1 MHLSA
6 RLGWIASGVNSRE
19 SLIKR
24 QYTMDKKQQEQ
35 LRKGLVFGG
44 LGLLCALSLWFIFA
58 PSDKDKGAEQEGL
71 NKDIPEATIRQ
82 LTDNKL
88 KSYELS
94 DKSASESETQAEIG
108 RLSDYFV
115 EEPASL
121 DAQGQSSST
130 KIEGSLQRYEE
141 NKRLLS
147 SFYATDPNAEERE
160 ALRAENEDLREAL
173 RKKESEED
181 DEEEKQLRLMERS
194 YQMAS
199 KYLPKGG
206 ELPAKAFLRA
216 EERTIV
222 EPEAESALQE
232 PRMEVLA
239 EPKHMVSSL
248 AQPMADSTFIQE
260 YGSRER
266 HLGFHSALAQPSS
279 IQRNTLPVVVD
290 HTTTLREGNYVA
302 LRLLESAHI
311 GELRIPRQSLLIAQ
325 AKLGGNRL
333 HLLVKSIEIGGRI
346 IPVKLSAYDL
356 DGQEGIYIP
365 GAEQVSA
372 LKEVGANIGGSVGT
386 SFTFASSA
394 KDQIISEAARGV
406 MQGASQ
412 LLQKKLRTL
421 QVTLKGG
428 YRLFLVSSK

>member
-1 MHLSA
+1 
-6 RLGWIASGVNSRE
+6 
-19 SLIKR
+19 
-24 QYTMDKKQQEQ
+24 MDKKQQEQ

-71 NKDIPEATIRQ
+71 NKDIPEATVRQ

-108 RLSDYFV
+108 RLSDYFA

-147 SFYATDPNAEERE
+147 SFYAPDPNAEERD

-173 RKKESEED
+173 RKKESEAD

-232 PRMEVLA
+232 PRMELLA
-239 EPKHMVSSL
+239 EPKYMVSSL

-279 IQRNTLPVVVD
+279 TQRNTLPVVVD
-290 HTTTLREGNYVA
+290 HTTALREGDYVA
-302 LRLLESAHI
+302 LRLLESARI

-333 HLLVKSIEIGGRI
+333 QLLVKSMEIGGRI

-406 MQGASQ
+406 MQGAGQ

-428 YRLFLVSSK
+428 YRLFLVPSK

>member
-1 MHLSA
+1 
-6 RLGWIASGVNSRE
+6 
-19 SLIKR
+19 
-24 QYTMDKKQQEQ
+24 MDKKQQEQ

-44 LGLLCALSLWFIFA
+44 LGLICALSLWFIFA
-58 PSDKDKGAEQEGL
+58 PSDKDKAAEQEGL
-71 NKDIPEATIRQ
+71 NKDIPEATVRQ

-88 KSYELS
+88 KSYELG

-108 RLSDYFV
+108 RLSDYFA
-115 EEPASL
+115 EGPASL
-121 DAQGQSSST
+121 EAQGQSSST

-147 SFYATDPNAEERE
+147 SFYATDPNAEERD

-216 EERTIV
+216 EERPIV
-222 EPEAESALQE
+222 EPDAESALQE

-260 YGSRER
+260 YGSKER
-266 HLGFHSALAQPSS
+266 HIGFHSALAQPSS

-333 HLLVKSIEIGGRI
+333 HLLVKSLEIGGRI

>member
-1 MHLSA
+1 
-6 RLGWIASGVNSRE
+6 
-19 SLIKR
+19 
-24 QYTMDKKQQEQ
+24 MDKKQQEQ

-58 PSDKDKGAEQEGL
+58 PSDKDKAAEQEGL
-71 NKDIPEATIRQ
+71 NKDIPEATVHQ

-88 KSYELS
+88 KSYELG
-94 DKSASESETQAEIG
+94 DKSALESERQAEIG
-108 RLSDYFV
+108 RLSDYFA
-115 EEPASL
+115 EEPTSL
-121 DAQGQSSST
+121 EAQGQPSST

-147 SFYATDPNAEERE
+147 SFYTTDPNAEERD

-216 EERTIV
+216 EERTLV

-239 EPKHMVSSL
+239 EQKHMVSSL
-248 AQPMADSTFIQE
+248 AQPMADSTFMQE

-266 HLGFHSALAQPSS
+266 HIGFHSALAQPSS
-279 IQRNTLPVVVD
+279 VQRNTLPVVVD
-290 HTTTLREGNYVA
+290 HTTTLREGDYVA

-333 HLLVKSIEIGGRI
+333 HLLAKSLEIGGRI
-346 IPVKLSAYDL
+346 IPVKLSAYDR

>member
-1 MHLSA
+1 
-6 RLGWIASGVNSRE
+6 
-19 SLIKR
+19 
-24 QYTMDKKQQEQ
+24 MDKKQQEQ

-58 PSDKDKGAEQEGL
+58 PSDKDKAAEQEGL
-71 NKDIPEATIRQ
+71 NKDIPEATVRQ

-108 RLSDYFV
+108 RLSDYFA
-115 EEPASL
+115 EEPTSL
-121 DAQGQSSST
+121 DAQGQPSST

-147 SFYATDPNAEERE
+147 SFYATDPNGEERD

-173 RKKESEED
+173 RKKESEAD

-216 EERTIV
+216 EERPIV
-222 EPEAESALQE
+222 EPEAESTPQE

-239 EPKHMVSSL
+239 EQKHMVSSL
-248 AQPMADSTFIQE
+248 AQPMADSTFMQE
-260 YGSRER
+260 YGSKER
-266 HLGFHSALAQPSS
+266 HIGFHSALAQPSS

-290 HTTTLREGNYVA
+290 HTTILREGDYVA

-333 HLLVKSIEIGGRI
+333 HLLVKSLEIGGRI

>member
-1 MHLSA
+1 
-6 RLGWIASGVNSRE
+6 
-19 SLIKR
+19 
-24 QYTMDKKQQEQ
+24 MDKKQQEQ

-58 PSDKDKGAEQEGL
+58 PSDKDKDAEQEGL

-108 RLSDYFV
+108 RLSDYFA

-173 RKKESEED
+173 RKKESEAD

-216 EERTIV
+216 EERPIV
-222 EPEAESALQE
+222 EPDAESTPQG

-239 EPKHMVSSL
+239 ETKHLISSL
-248 AQPMADSTFIQE
+248 AQPMADSSFIQE
-260 YGSRER
+260 YGSTER

-279 IQRNTLPVVVD
+279 TQRNTLPVVVD
-290 HTTTLREGNYVA
+290 HTTALREGDYVA
-302 LRLLESAHI
+302 LRLLESARI

-333 HLLVKSIEIGGRI
+333 QLLVKSMEIGGRI

-356 DGQEGIYIP
+356 DGQEGIYIL
-365 GAEQVSA
+365 GAEQISA

>member
-1 MHLSA
+1 
-6 RLGWIASGVNSRE
+6 
-19 SLIKR
+19 
-24 QYTMDKKQQEQ
+24 MDKKQQEQ

-58 PSDKDKGAEQEGL
+58 PSDKDKAAEQEGL
-71 NKDIPEATIRQ
+71 NKDIPEATVRQ

-88 KSYELS
+88 KSYELG

-108 RLSDYFV
+108 RLSDYFA
-115 EEPASL
+115 EEPTSL
-121 DAQGQSSST
+121 DAQGQPSST

-222 EPEAESALQE
+222 DPEAESALQE

-248 AQPMADSTFIQE
+248 AQPMADSTFMQE
-260 YGSRER
+260 YGSKER
-266 HLGFHSALAQPSS
+266 HLGFHAALAQPSS
-279 IQRNTLPVVVD
+279 VQRNTLPVVVD
-290 HTTTLREGNYVA
+290 HTTILREGDYVA
-302 LRLLESAHI
+302 LRLLESVHI

-333 HLLVKSIEIGGRI
+333 HLLVKSLEIGGRI
-346 IPVKLSAYDL
+346 IPVELSSYDL

>member
-1 MHLSA
+1 
-6 RLGWIASGVNSRE
+6 
-19 SLIKR
+19 
-24 QYTMDKKQQEQ
+24 MDKKQQEQ

-58 PSDKDKGAEQEGL
+58 PSDKDKDAEQEGL

-108 RLSDYFV
+108 RLSDYFA

-173 RKKESEED
+173 RKKESEAD

-216 EERTIV
+216 EERPIV
-222 EPEAESALQE
+222 EPDAESTPQG

-239 EPKHMVSSL
+239 ETKHLISSL
-248 AQPMADSTFIQE
+248 AQPMADSSFIQE
-260 YGSRER
+260 YGSTER

-279 IQRNTLPVVVD
+279 TQRNTLPVVVD
-290 HTTTLREGNYVA
+290 HTTALREGDYVA
-302 LRLLESAHI
+302 LRLLEPACI

-333 HLLVKSIEIGGRI
+333 HLLVKSLEIGGRI

-356 DGQEGIYIP
+356 DGQEGIYIL
-365 GAEQVSA
+365 GAEQISA

>member
-1 MHLSA
+1 
-6 RLGWIASGVNSRE
+6 
-19 SLIKR
+19 
-24 QYTMDKKQQEQ
+24 MDKKQQEQ

-58 PSDKDKGAEQEGL
+58 PSDKDKAAEQEGL
-71 NKDIPEATIRQ
+71 NKDIPEATVRQ

-88 KSYELS
+88 KSYELG

-108 RLSDYFV
+108 RLSDYFA

-147 SFYATDPNAEERE
+147 SFYATDPNAEERD

-222 EPEAESALQE
+222 EPDAESALQE

-248 AQPMADSTFIQE
+248 AQPMADSTFMLE
-260 YGSRER
+260 YGSKVR
-266 HLGFHSALAQPSS
+266 HLGFHSALAQTSS

-290 HTTTLREGNYVA
+290 HTTILREGDYVA

-333 HLLVKSIEIGGRI
+333 HLLVKSLEIGGRI

-356 DGQEGIYIP
+356 DGQEGVYIP

-428 YRLFLVSSK
+428 HRLFLVSSK

>member
-1 MHLSA
+1 
-6 RLGWIASGVNSRE
+6 
-19 SLIKR
+19 
-24 QYTMDKKQQEQ
+24 MDKKQQEQ

-71 NKDIPEATIRQ
+71 NKDIPEATVRQ

-108 RLSDYFV
+108 RLSDYFA
-115 EEPASL
+115 EDPTSL
-121 DAQGQSSST
+121 EAQGQGQSSST

-147 SFYATDPNAEERE
+147 SFYAPDPNAEERD

-173 RKKESEED
+173 RRKESEED

-216 EERTIV
+216 EERPIV
-222 EPEAESALQE
+222 EPDAESTPQE

-239 EPKHMVSSL
+239 DPKHLVSSL
-248 AQPMADSTFIQE
+248 AQPMADSTFMQE
-260 YGSRER
+260 YGSKVR
-266 HLGFHSALAQPSS
+266 HLGFHSALAQTSS
-279 IQRNTLPVVVD
+279 IQRNTLPAVVD
-290 HTTTLREGNYVA
+290 HTTALREGDYVA
-302 LRLLESAHI
+302 LRLLESARI

-325 AKLGGNRL
+325 AKLGEIACNSLSRALRSVVGLSPSSSRPMIL
-333 HLLVKSIEIGGRI
+333 MGRRGSISR
-346 IPVKLSAYDL
+346 
-356 DGQEGIYIP
+356 GQSRSLP
-365 GAEQVSA
+365 
-372 LKEVGANIGGSVGT
+372 
-386 SFTFASSA
+386 
-394 KDQIISEAARGV
+394 
-406 MQGASQ
+406 
-412 LLQKKLRTL
+412 
-421 QVTLKGG
+421 
-428 YRLFLVSSK
+428 

>member
-1 MHLSA
+1 
-6 RLGWIASGVNSRE
+6 
-19 SLIKR
+19 
-24 QYTMDKKQQEQ
+24 MDKKQQEQ
-35 LRKGLVFGG
+35 LRKALVFGG
-44 LGLLCALSLWFIFA
+44 LGLICALSLWFIFA
-58 PSDKDKGAEQEGL
+58 PLDKDKAAEQEGL
-71 NKDIPEATIRQ
+71 NKDIPEATVRQ

-88 KSYELS
+88 KSYELG

-108 RLSDYFV
+108 RLSDYFT

-121 DAQGQSSST
+121 EAQGQSSST

-147 SFYATDPNAEERE
+147 SFYATDPNAEERD

-216 EERTIV
+216 EERPIV
-222 EPEAESALQE
+222 EPDAESTPQE

-248 AQPMADSTFIQE
+248 AQPMADSTFMQE
-260 YGSRER
+260 YGSKER
-266 HLGFHSALAQPSS
+266 HLGFHAALAQPSS
-279 IQRNTLPVVVD
+279 VQRNTLPVVVD
-290 HTTTLREGNYVA
+290 HTTILREGDYVA
-302 LRLLESAHI
+302 LRLLESVHI

-333 HLLVKSIEIGGRI
+333 HLLVKSLEIGGRI

-372 LKEVGANIGGSVGT
+372 LKEMGANIGGSVGT

>member
-1 MHLSA
+1 
-6 RLGWIASGVNSRE
+6 
-19 SLIKR
+19 
-24 QYTMDKKQQEQ
+24 MDKKQQEQ
-35 LRKGLVFGG
+35 LRKALVFGG

-58 PSDKDKGAEQEGL
+58 PSDKDKAAEQEGL
-71 NKDIPEATIRQ
+71 NKDIPEATVRQ

-88 KSYELS
+88 KSYELG

-108 RLSDYFV
+108 RLSDYFA
-115 EEPASL
+115 EEPTSL
-121 DAQGQSSST
+121 DAQGQPSST

-147 SFYATDPNAEERE
+147 SFYATDPNAEERD

-173 RKKESEED
+173 RRKESEED

-216 EERTIV
+216 EERPIV
-222 EPEAESALQE
+222 EPDAESALQE

-248 AQPMADSTFIQE
+248 AQPMADSTFMLE
-260 YGSRER
+260 YGSKVR
-266 HLGFHSALAQPSS
+266 HLGFHSALAQTSS

-290 HTTTLREGNYVA
+290 HTTILREGDYVA

-333 HLLVKSIEIGGRI
+333 HLLVKSLEIGGRI

-356 DGQEGIYIP
+356 DGQEGVYIP

-428 YRLFLVSSK
+428 YRLFLVPSK

>member
-1 MHLSA
+1 
-6 RLGWIASGVNSRE
+6 
-19 SLIKR
+19 
-24 QYTMDKKQQEQ
+24 MDKKQQEQ

-58 PSDKDKGAEQEGL
+58 PSDKDKDAEQEGL

-108 RLSDYFV
+108 RLSDYFA

-173 RKKESEED
+173 RKKESEAD

-216 EERTIV
+216 EERPIV
-222 EPEAESALQE
+222 EPDAESTPQG

-239 EPKHMVSSL
+239 ETKHLISSL
-248 AQPMADSTFIQE
+248 AQPMADSSFIQE
-260 YGSRER
+260 YGSTER

-279 IQRNTLPVVVD
+279 TQRNTLPVVVD
-290 HTTTLREGNYVA
+290 HTTALREGDYVA
-302 LRLLESAHI
+302 LRLLEPACI

-333 HLLVKSIEIGGRI
+333 HLLVKSLEIGGRI

-386 SFTFASSA
+386 SFTFANSA

>member
-1 MHLSA
+1 
-6 RLGWIASGVNSRE
+6 
-19 SLIKR
+19 
-24 QYTMDKKQQEQ
+24 MDKKQQEQ

-58 PSDKDKGAEQEGL
+58 PSDKDKAAEQEGL
-71 NKDIPEATIRQ
+71 NKDIPEATVRQ

-88 KSYELS
+88 KSYELG
-94 DKSASESETQAEIG
+94 DKSALESEAQAEIG
-108 RLSDYFV
+108 RLSDYFA

-121 DAQGQSSST
+121 ESQGQPSST

-160 ALRAENEDLREAL
+160 ALRAENEGLREAL
-173 RKKESEED
+173 RKKDSEED

-216 EERTIV
+216 EERPIV
-222 EPEAESALQE
+222 EPEAESTPQE

-248 AQPMADSTFIQE
+248 AQPMADSTFMQE
-260 YGSRER
+260 YGSKER

-279 IQRNTLPVVVD
+279 VQRNTLPVVVD
-290 HTTTLREGNYVA
+290 HTTILREGNYVA

-406 MQGASQ
+406 MKGASQ

>member
-1 MHLSA
+1 
-6 RLGWIASGVNSRE
+6 
-19 SLIKR
+19 
-24 QYTMDKKQQEQ
+24 MDKKQQEQ

-44 LGLLCALSLWFIFA
+44 LGLLWALSLWFIFA
-58 PSDKDKGAEQEGL
+58 PSDKDKAAEQEGL
-71 NKDIPEATIRQ
+71 NKDIPEATVRQ

-108 RLSDYFV
+108 RLSDYFA

-130 KIEGSLQRYEE
+130 KIEGSLQRYEK

-160 ALRAENEDLREAL
+160 ALRAENEDLHEAL
-173 RKKESEED
+173 RKKESEAD

-222 EPEAESALQE
+222 EPEAEGTPQE
-232 PRMEVLA
+232 PRMELLA
-239 EPKHMVSSL
+239 EPKYLVSSL
-248 AQPMADSTFIQE
+248 AQPVADSTFMQE
-260 YGSRER
+260 YGSKER

-279 IQRNTLPVVVD
+279 TQRNTLPVVVD
-290 HTTTLREGNYVA
+290 HTTALREGDYVA
-302 LRLLESAHI
+302 LRLLESALI
-311 GELRIPRQSLLIAQ
+311 GDLRIPRQSLLIAQ

-333 HLLVKSIEIGGRI
+333 QLLVKSMEIGGRI

-421 QVTLKGG
+421 QVILKGG
-428 YRLFLVSSK
+428 YRLFLVPSK

>member
-1 MHLSA
+1 
-6 RLGWIASGVNSRE
+6 
-19 SLIKR
+19 
-24 QYTMDKKQQEQ
+24 MDKKQQEQ

-58 PSDKDKGAEQEGL
+58 PSDKDKDAEQEGL

-108 RLSDYFV
+108 RLSDYFA
-115 EEPASL
+115 EEPTSI
-121 DAQGQSSST
+121 DAQGQPSST

-147 SFYATDPNAEERE
+147 SFYATDPNAEERD
-160 ALRAENEDLREAL
+160 ALRAENEGLREAL
-173 RKKESEED
+173 RKKESEAD

-216 EERTIV
+216 EERTLV
-222 EPEAESALQE
+222 EPEAGSALQE

-248 AQPMADSTFIQE
+248 AQPMADSTFMQE
-260 YGSRER
+260 YGSKER

-279 IQRNTLPVVVD
+279 FQRNTLPVVVD

-311 GELRIPRQSLLIAQ
+311 GELRIPQQSLLIAQ

-333 HLLVKSIEIGGRI
+333 HLLVKSLEIGGRI

-394 KDQIISEAARGV
+394 KDHIISEAARGV

>member
-1 MHLSA
+1 
-6 RLGWIASGVNSRE
+6 
-19 SLIKR
+19 
-24 QYTMDKKQQEQ
+24 MDKKQQEQ

-44 LGLLCALSLWFIFA
+44 LGLICALSLWFIFA
-58 PSDKDKGAEQEGL
+58 PSDKDKAAEQEGL
-71 NKDIPEATIRQ
+71 NKDIPEATVRQ

-88 KSYELS
+88 KSYELG

-108 RLSDYFV
+108 RLSDYFA
-115 EEPASL
+115 EEPTSL
-121 DAQGQSSST
+121 DAQGQPSST

-147 SFYATDPNAEERE
+147 SFYATDPNAEERD

-173 RKKESEED
+173 RKKEGEAD

-216 EERTIV
+216 EERTLV
-222 EPEAESALQE
+222 EPEAGSALQE

-248 AQPMADSTFIQE
+248 AQPMDDSTFIQE
-260 YGSRER
+260 YRSKER

-279 IQRNTLPVVVD
+279 VQRNTLPVAVD
-290 HTTTLREGNYVA
+290 HTTTLREGDYVA
-302 LRLLESAHI
+302 LHLLESAHI

-333 HLLVKSIEIGGRI
+333 QLLVKSIEIGGRI

-365 GAEQVSA
+365 GVEQVSA

>member
-1 MHLSA
+1 
-6 RLGWIASGVNSRE
+6 
-19 SLIKR
+19 
-24 QYTMDKKQQEQ
+24 MDKKQQEQ
-35 LRKGLVFGG
+35 LRKALVFSG

-58 PSDKDKGAEQEGL
+58 PSDKDKAEEQEGL
-71 NKDIPEATIRQ
+71 NKDIPEATVRQ

-88 KSYELS
+88 KSYELG

-108 RLSDYFV
+108 RLSDYFA
-115 EEPASL
+115 EEPTSL
-121 DAQGQSSST
+121 DAQGQPSST

-147 SFYATDPNAEERE
+147 SFYATDPNAEERD

-248 AQPMADSTFIQE
+248 AQPMADSTFMQE
-260 YGSRER
+260 YGSKER

-279 IQRNTLPVVVD
+279 VQRNTLPVVVD

-333 HLLVKSIEIGGRI
+333 HLLVKSLEIGGRI

>member
-1 MHLSA
+1 
-6 RLGWIASGVNSRE
+6 
-19 SLIKR
+19 
-24 QYTMDKKQQEQ
+24 MDKKQQEQ

-58 PSDKDKGAEQEGL
+58 PSDKDKAAEQEGL
-71 NKDIPEATIRQ
+71 NKDIPEATVRQ

-108 RLSDYFV
+108 RLSDYFA

-121 DAQGQSSST
+121 EAQGQGQASST

-147 SFYATDPNAEERE
+147 SFYAPDPNAEERD
-160 ALRAENEDLREAL
+160 ALRAENEGLREAL

-181 DEEEKQLRLMERS
+181 DEEKQLRLMERS

-216 EERTIV
+216 EERPIV
-222 EPEAESALQE
+222 EPDAESTPQE
-232 PRMEVLA
+232 PRLEVLA
-239 EPKHMVSSL
+239 DPKHLVSSL
-248 AQPMADSTFIQE
+248 AQPMADSTFMQE
-260 YGSRER
+260 YGSKVR
-266 HLGFHSALAQPSS
+266 HLGFHSALAQASS

-290 HTTTLREGNYVA
+290 HTTILREGDYVA
-302 LRLLESAHI
+302 LRLLESARI

-333 HLLVKSIEIGGRI
+333 QLLVKSMEIGGRI

>member
-1 MHLSA
+1 
-6 RLGWIASGVNSRE
+6 
-19 SLIKR
+19 
-24 QYTMDKKQQEQ
+24 MDKKQQEQ

-44 LGLLCALSLWFIFA
+44 LGLICALSLWFIFA
-58 PSDKDKGAEQEGL
+58 PSDKDKAAEQEGL
-71 NKDIPEATIRQ
+71 NKDIPEATVRQ

-88 KSYELS
+88 KSYELG

-108 RLSDYFV
+108 RLSDYFA

-121 DAQGQSSST
+121 EAQGQSSST

-147 SFYATDPNAEERE
+147 SFYATDPNAEERD

-222 EPEAESALQE
+222 DPEAESALQE

-248 AQPMADSTFIQE
+248 AQPMTDSTFMQE
-260 YGSRER
+260 YGSKER
-266 HLGFHSALAQPSS
+266 HLGFHAALAQHSS
-279 IQRNTLPVVVD
+279 VQRNTLPVVVD
-290 HTTTLREGNYVA
+290 HTTILREGDYVA
-302 LRLLESAHI
+302 LRLLESVHI

-333 HLLVKSIEIGGRI
+333 HLLVKSLEIGGRI

-372 LKEVGANIGGSVGT
+372 LKEMGANIGGSVGT

>member
-1 MHLSA
+1 
-6 RLGWIASGVNSRE
+6 
-19 SLIKR
+19 
-24 QYTMDKKQQEQ
+24 MDKKQQEQ

-44 LGLLCALSLWFIFA
+44 LGLICALSLWFIFA
-58 PSDKDKGAEQEGL
+58 PSDKDKAAEQEGL
-71 NKDIPEATIRQ
+71 NKDIPEATVRQ

-88 KSYELS
+88 KSYELG

-108 RLSDYFV
+108 RLSDYFA
-115 EEPASL
+115 EEPTSL
-121 DAQGQSSST
+121 DAQGQPSST

-147 SFYATDPNAEERE
+147 SFYATDPNAEERD

-216 EERTIV
+216 EERPIV
-222 EPEAESALQE
+222 EPDAESALQE

-260 YGSRER
+260 YGSKER
-266 HLGFHSALAQPSS
+266 HIGFHSALAQPSS

-333 HLLVKSIEIGGRI
+333 HLLVKSLEIGGRI

-386 SFTFASSA
+386 SFTFANSA

>member
-1 MHLSA
+1 
-6 RLGWIASGVNSRE
+6 
-19 SLIKR
+19 
-24 QYTMDKKQQEQ
+24 MDKKQQEQ
-35 LRKGLVFGG
+35 LRKALVFGG

-58 PSDKDKGAEQEGL
+58 PSDKDKAAEQEGL
-71 NKDIPEATIRQ
+71 NKDIPEATVRQ

-88 KSYELS
+88 KSYELG

-108 RLSDYFV
+108 RLSDYFT

-121 DAQGQSSST
+121 EAQGQSSST

-147 SFYATDPNAEERE
+147 SFYATDPNAEERD
-160 ALRAENEDLREAL
+160 ALRAENEGLREAL

-248 AQPMADSTFIQE
+248 AQPMADSTFMQE
-260 YGSRER
+260 YGSKER

-279 IQRNTLPVVVD
+279 VQRNTLLVVVD

-333 HLLVKSIEIGGRI
+333 HLLVKSLEIGGRI

-365 GAEQVSA
+365 GVEQVSA

>member
-1 MHLSA
+1 
-6 RLGWIASGVNSRE
+6 
-19 SLIKR
+19 
-24 QYTMDKKQQEQ
+24 MDNKQQKQ
-35 LRKGLVFGG
+35 LRKALVFGG

-58 PSDKDKGAEQEGL
+58 PSDKDKAREQEGL
-71 NKDIPEATIRQ
+71 NKDIPEATVRQ

-94 DKSASESETQAEIG
+94 DKSALENETQAEVG
-108 RLSDYFV
+108 RLSDYFA
-115 EEPASL
+115 EEPTSL
-121 DAQGQSSST
+121 EAQGQPSST
-130 KIEGSLQRYEE
+130 KLEGSLQRYEE
-141 NKRLLS
+141 NKRLLN
-147 SFYATDPNAEERE
+147 SFYATDPNAEERD
-160 ALRAENEDLREAL
+160 ALRTENEDLREAL

-181 DEEEKQLRLMERS
+181 DDEEKQLRLMERS

-206 ELPAKAFLRA
+206 ELPAKAFL
-216 EERTIV
+216 
-222 EPEAESALQE
+222 QE

-239 EPKHMVSSL
+239 EQKHMVSSL
-248 AQPMADSTFIQE
+248 ALPMVDSTFIQE
-260 YGSRER
+260 YMSKER
-266 HLGFHSALAQPSS
+266 HIGFHSALAQPSS
-279 IQRNTLPVVVD
+279 VQRNTLPVVVD
-290 HTTTLREGNYVA
+290 HTTILRERDYVTLR
-302 LRLLESAHI
+302 LSESAHI

-325 AKLGGNRL
+325 AKLGRNRL
-333 HLLVKSIEIGGRI
+333 HLLVKSLEIGGRI
-346 IPVKLSAYDL
+346 IPVELSSYDL

-412 LLQKKLRTL
+412 LLQKKLRTF

-428 YRLFLVSSK
+428 YRLFFVSSK

>member
-1 MHLSA
+1 
-6 RLGWIASGVNSRE
+6 
-19 SLIKR
+19 
-24 QYTMDKKQQEQ
+24 MDKKQQER
-35 LRKGLVFGG
+35 LRKALVFGG

-58 PSDKDKGAEQEGL
+58 PSDKDKAAEQEGL
-71 NKDIPEATIRQ
+71 NKDIPEATVRQ

-88 KSYELS
+88 KSYELG

-108 RLSDYFV
+108 RLSDYFA
-115 EEPASL
+115 EEPTSL
-121 DAQGQSSST
+121 DAQGQPSST

-147 SFYATDPNAEERE
+147 SFYATDPNAEERD
-160 ALRAENEDLREAL
+160 ALRAENEGLREAL
-173 RKKESEED
+173 RKKESEAD

-216 EERTIV
+216 EERTLV
-222 EPEAESALQE
+222 EPEAGSALQE

-248 AQPMADSTFIQE
+248 AQPMADSTFMQE
-260 YGSRER
+260 YGSKER

-279 IQRNTLPVVVD
+279 FQRNTLPVVVD

-311 GELRIPRQSLLIAQ
+311 GELRIPQQSLLIAQ

-333 HLLVKSIEIGGRI
+333 HLLVKSLEIGGRI

-394 KDQIISEAARGV
+394 KDHIISEAARGV

>member
-1 MHLSA
+1 
-6 RLGWIASGVNSRE
+6 
-19 SLIKR
+19 
-24 QYTMDKKQQEQ
+24 MDKKQQEQ

-58 PSDKDKGAEQEGL
+58 PSDKDKAAEQEGL
-71 NKDIPEATIRQ
+71 NKDIPEATVRQ

-88 KSYELS
+88 KSYELG

-108 RLSDYFV
+108 RLSDYFA
-115 EEPASL
+115 EEPTSL
-121 DAQGQSSST
+121 DAQGQPSST

-147 SFYATDPNAEERE
+147 SFYATDPNAEERD

-173 RKKESEED
+173 RRKESEED

-216 EERTIV
+216 EERPIV
-222 EPEAESALQE
+222 EPDAESALQE

-248 AQPMADSTFIQE
+248 AQPMADSTFMLE
-260 YGSRER
+260 YGSKVR
-266 HLGFHSALAQPSS
+266 HLGFHSALAQTSS

-290 HTTTLREGNYVA
+290 HTTILREGDYVA

-333 HLLVKSIEIGGRI
+333 HLLVKSLEIGGRI

>member
-1 MHLSA
+1 
-6 RLGWIASGVNSRE
+6 
-19 SLIKR
+19 
-24 QYTMDKKQQEQ
+24 MDKKQQEQ
-35 LRKGLVFGG
+35 LRKALVFGG

-58 PSDKDKGAEQEGL
+58 PSDKDKAAEQEGL
-71 NKDIPEATIRQ
+71 NKDIPEATVRQ

-88 KSYELS
+88 KSYELG

-108 RLSDYFV
+108 RLSDYFA
-115 EEPASL
+115 EEPTSL
-121 DAQGQSSST
+121 DAQGQPSST

-147 SFYATDPNAEERE
+147 SFYATDPNAEEHD

-173 RKKESEED
+173 RKKEGEAD

-206 ELPAKAFLRA
+206 ELPTKAFLRA

-266 HLGFHSALAQPSS
+266 HIGFHSALAQPSS

>member
-1 MHLSA
+1 
-6 RLGWIASGVNSRE
+6 
-19 SLIKR
+19 
-24 QYTMDKKQQEQ
+24 MDKKQQEQ

-71 NKDIPEATIRQ
+71 NKDIPEATVRQ

-94 DKSASESETQAEIG
+94 DKSTLEHETQAEIG
-108 RLSDYFV
+108 RLSDYFA
-115 EEPASL
+115 EEPTSL
-121 DAQGQSSST
+121 EAQGQGQASST

-147 SFYATDPNAEERE
+147 SFYAPDPNAEERD
-160 ALRAENEDLREAL
+160 ALRAENEGLREAL

-181 DEEEKQLRLMERS
+181 DEEKQLRLMERS

-216 EERTIV
+216 EERPIV
-222 EPEAESALQE
+222 EPDAESTPQE
-232 PRMEVLA
+232 PRLEVLA
-239 EPKHMVSSL
+239 DPKHLVSSL
-248 AQPMADSTFIQE
+248 AQPMADSTFMQE
-260 YGSRER
+260 YGSKVR
-266 HLGFHSALAQPSS
+266 HLGFHSALAQASS

-290 HTTTLREGNYVA
+290 HTTILREGDYVA
-302 LRLLESAHI
+302 LRLLESARI

-333 HLLVKSIEIGGRI
+333 QLLVKSMEIGGRI

-372 LKEVGANIGGSVGT
+372 LKEVAANIGGSVGT

-428 YRLFLVSSK
+428 YRLFLVPSK

>member
-1 MHLSA
+1 
-6 RLGWIASGVNSRE
+6 
-19 SLIKR
+19 
-24 QYTMDKKQQEQ
+24 MDKKQQEQ
-35 LRKGLVFGG
+35 LRKALVFGG

-58 PSDKDKGAEQEGL
+58 PSDKDKAAEQEGL
-71 NKDIPEATIRQ
+71 NKDIPEATVRQ

-88 KSYELS
+88 KSYELG
-94 DKSASESETQAEIG
+94 DKSASECETQAEIG
-108 RLSDYFV
+108 RLSDYFA
-115 EEPASL
+115 EEPTSL
-121 DAQGQSSST
+121 DAQGQPSST

-248 AQPMADSTFIQE
+248 AQPIADSTFMQE
-260 YGSRER
+260 YGSKER

-279 IQRNTLPVVVD
+279 VQRNTLPVVVD
-290 HTTTLREGNYVA
+290 HTTTLREGDYVA

-333 HLLVKSIEIGGRI
+333 HLLVKSLEIGGRI

-356 DGQEGIYIP
+356 DGQEGIYIL
-365 GAEQVSA
+365 GAEQISA

>member
-1 MHLSA
+1 
-6 RLGWIASGVNSRE
+6 
-19 SLIKR
+19 
-24 QYTMDKKQQEQ
+24 MDKKQQEQ
-35 LRKGLVFGG
+35 LRKGLVLGG

-58 PSDKDKGAEQEGL
+58 PSDKDKAAEQEGL
-71 NKDIPEATIRQ
+71 NKDIPEATVRQ

-108 RLSDYFV
+108 RLSDYFA
-115 EEPASL
+115 EEPTSL
-121 DAQGQSSST
+121 DAQGQPSST

-216 EERTIV
+216 EERPIV
-222 EPEAESALQE
+222 EPDAESTPQE
-232 PRMEVLA
+232 PRMEVLV

-248 AQPMADSTFIQE
+248 AQPMADSTFMQE

-266 HLGFHSALAQPSS
+266 HIGFHSALAQPSS
-279 IQRNTLPVVVD
+279 VQRNTLLVVVD
-290 HTTTLREGNYVA
+290 HTTILREGDYVA

-333 HLLVKSIEIGGRI
+333 HLLVKSLEIGGHI

-356 DGQEGIYIP
+356 DGQEGIYVP

>member
-1 MHLSA
+1 
-6 RLGWIASGVNSRE
+6 
-19 SLIKR
+19 
-24 QYTMDKKQQEQ
+24 MDKKQQEQ
-35 LRKGLVFGG
+35 LRKALVFGG

-58 PSDKDKGAEQEGL
+58 PSDKDKAAEQEGL
-71 NKDIPEATIRQ
+71 NKDIPEATVRQ

-108 RLSDYFV
+108 RLSDYFA

-121 DAQGQSSST
+121 DAQGRPSST

-147 SFYATDPNAEERE
+147 SFYATDPNAEERD
-160 ALRAENEDLREAL
+160 ALRAENEGLREAL

-216 EERTIV
+216 EERPIV

-248 AQPMADSTFIQE
+248 AQPMADSTFMQE
-260 YGSRER
+260 YGSKER

-279 IQRNTLPVVVD
+279 VQRNTLPVVVD
-290 HTTTLREGNYVA
+290 HTTILREGDYVS
-302 LRLLESAHI
+302 LRLLESVHI

-333 HLLVKSIEIGGRI
+333 HLLVKSLEIGGHI
-346 IPVKLSAYDL
+346 ISVKLSAYDL

-365 GAEQVSA
+365 GAEQISA

>member
-1 MHLSA
+1 
-6 RLGWIASGVNSRE
+6 
-19 SLIKR
+19 
-24 QYTMDKKQQEQ
+24 MDKKQQEQ

-44 LGLLCALSLWFIFA
+44 LGLICALSLWFIFA
-58 PSDKDKGAEQEGL
+58 PSDKDKAAEQEGL
-71 NKDIPEATIRQ
+71 NKDIPEATVRQ

-88 KSYELS
+88 KSYELG

-108 RLSDYFV
+108 HLSDYFA

-147 SFYATDPNAEERE
+147 SFYATDPNAEERD
-160 ALRAENEDLREAL
+160 ALRAENEGLREAL

-216 EERTIV
+216 EERPIV
-222 EPEAESALQE
+222 EPDAESALQE

-260 YGSRER
+260 YGSKER

-279 IQRNTLPVVVD
+279 AQRNTLPVVVD

-325 AKLGGNRL
+325 AKLGENRL
-333 HLLVKSIEIGGRI
+333 HLLVKSLEIGGRI

>member
-1 MHLSA
+1 
-6 RLGWIASGVNSRE
+6 
-19 SLIKR
+19 
-24 QYTMDKKQQEQ
+24 MDKKQQEQ

-44 LGLLCALSLWFIFA
+44 LGLICALSLWFIFA
-58 PSDKDKGAEQEGL
+58 PSDKDKAAEQEGL
-71 NKDIPEATIRQ
+71 NKDIPEATVRQ

-108 RLSDYFV
+108 RLSDYFA
-115 EEPASL
+115 EEPTSL
-121 DAQGQSSST
+121 DAQGQPSST

-147 SFYATDPNAEERE
+147 SFYATDPNAEERD
-160 ALRAENEDLREAL
+160 ALRAENEGLREAL

-248 AQPMADSTFIQE
+248 AQPMADSTFMQE
-260 YGSRER
+260 YGSKER

-279 IQRNTLPVVVD
+279 VQRNTLPVVVD

-333 HLLVKSIEIGGRI
+333 HLLVKSLEIGGRI

-372 LKEVGANIGGSVGT
+372 LKEVGPNIEGSVGT

>member
-1 MHLSA
+1 
-6 RLGWIASGVNSRE
+6 
-19 SLIKR
+19 
-24 QYTMDKKQQEQ
+24 MDKKQQEQ

-58 PSDKDKGAEQEGL
+58 PSDKDKAAEQEGL
-71 NKDIPEATIRQ
+71 NKDIPEATVRQ

-108 RLSDYFV
+108 RLSNYFA
-115 EEPASL
+115 EEPTSL
-121 DAQGQSSST
+121 DAQGQPSST

-173 RKKESEED
+173 RKKESEAD

-248 AQPMADSTFIQE
+248 AQPMADSTFMQE
-260 YGSRER
+260 YGSKER
-266 HLGFHSALAQPSS
+266 HLGFHSALAQPSFV
-279 IQRNTLPVVVD
+279 QRNTLPVVVD
-290 HTTTLREGNYVA
+290 HTTTLREGDYVA

-333 HLLVKSIEIGGRI
+333 HLLVKSLEIGGRI

-365 GAEQVSA
+365 GAEQISA

>member
-1 MHLSA
+1 
-6 RLGWIASGVNSRE
+6 
-19 SLIKR
+19 
-24 QYTMDKKQQEQ
+24 MDKKQQEQ
-35 LRKGLVFGG
+35 LRKALVFGG

-58 PSDKDKGAEQEGL
+58 PSDKDKAAEQEGL
-71 NKDIPEATIRQ
+71 NKDIPEATVRQ

-88 KSYELS
+88 KSYELG

-108 RLSDYFV
+108 RLSDYFA
-115 EEPASL
+115 EEPTSL
-121 DAQGQSSST
+121 DAQGQPSST

-147 SFYATDPNAEERE
+147 SFYATDPNAEERD
-160 ALRAENEDLREAL
+160 ALRAENEGLREAL
-173 RKKESEED
+173 RKKESEAD

-216 EERTIV
+216 EERPIV
-222 EPEAESALQE
+222 EPEAESALQD

-248 AQPMADSTFIQE
+248 AQPMADSTFMQE
-260 YGSRER
+260 YGSKER

-279 IQRNTLPVVVD
+279 VQRNTLPVVVD

>member
-1 MHLSA
+1 
-6 RLGWIASGVNSRE
+6 
-19 SLIKR
+19 
-24 QYTMDKKQQEQ
+24 MDKKQQEQ

-58 PSDKDKGAEQEGL
+58 SSDKDKGAEQEGL
-71 NKDIPEATIRQ
+71 KDIPEATVRQ

-94 DKSASESETQAEIG
+94 DKSALENETQAEIG
-108 RLSDYFV
+108 RLSDYFA

-121 DAQGQSSST
+121 DVQGQASST

-147 SFYATDPNAEERE
+147 SFYTSDPNAEERD

-173 RKKESEED
+173 RKKESEAD

-216 EERTIV
+216 EERPIV
-222 EPEAESALQE
+222 EPDAESTPQE
-232 PRMEVLA
+232 PRMEVFA
-239 EPKHMVSSL
+239 EPKHLVSSL

-260 YGSRER
+260 YGSKER

-279 IQRNTLPVVVD
+279 TQRNTLPVVVD
-290 HTTTLREGNYVA
+290 HTTALREGDYVA
-302 LRLLESAHI
+302 LRLLESARI

-333 HLLVKSIEIGGRI
+333 QLLVKSMEIGGRI

-428 YRLFLVSSK
+428 YRLFLVPSK

>member
-1 MHLSA
+1 
-6 RLGWIASGVNSRE
+6 
-19 SLIKR
+19 
-24 QYTMDKKQQEQ
+24 MDKKQQEQ
-35 LRKGLVFGG
+35 LRKALVFGG

-58 PSDKDKGAEQEGL
+58 PSDKDKAAEQEGL
-71 NKDIPEATIRQ
+71 NKDIPEATVRQ

-108 RLSDYFV
+108 RLSDYFA
-115 EEPASL
+115 EEPTSL
-121 DAQGQSSST
+121 DAQGQGQPSST

-147 SFYATDPNAEERE
+147 SFYATDPNAEERD

-248 AQPMADSTFIQE
+248 AQPMADSTFMQE
-260 YGSRER
+260 YGSKER
-266 HLGFHSALAQPSS
+266 HIGFHSALAQPSS

-290 HTTTLREGNYVA
+290 HTTILREGDYVA
-302 LRLLESAHI
+302 LCLLESVHI

-333 HLLVKSIEIGGRI
+333 HLLVKSLEIGGHI

>member
-1 MHLSA
+1 
-6 RLGWIASGVNSRE
+6 
-19 SLIKR
+19 
-24 QYTMDKKQQEQ
+24 MDKKQQEQ
-35 LRKGLVFGG
+35 LRKALVFGG
-44 LGLLCALSLWFIFA
+44 LGLICALSLWFIFA
-58 PSDKDKGAEQEGL
+58 PSDKDKAAEQEGL
-71 NKDIPEATIRQ
+71 NKDIPEATVRQ

-88 KSYELS
+88 KSYELG

-108 RLSDYFV
+108 RLSDYFA
-115 EEPASL
+115 EEPTSL
-121 DAQGQSSST
+121 DGQGQPSST

-147 SFYATDPNAEERE
+147 SFYATDSNAEERD
-160 ALRAENEDLREAL
+160 ALRAENENLREAL

-216 EERTIV
+216 EERPIV

-260 YGSRER
+260 YGSKER
-266 HLGFHSALAQPSS
+266 HLGFHSALAQSSS

-333 HLLVKSIEIGGRI
+333 HLLVKSLEIGGRI

>member
-1 MHLSA
+1 
-6 RLGWIASGVNSRE
+6 
-19 SLIKR
+19 
-24 QYTMDKKQQEQ
+24 MDKKQQEQ
-35 LRKGLVFGG
+35 LHKGLVFGG

-71 NKDIPEATIRQ
+71 KDIPEATVRQ

-108 RLSDYFV
+108 RLSDYFT

-121 DAQGQSSST
+121 EAQGQSSST

-147 SFYATDPNAEERE
+147 SFYATDPIAEERD

-216 EERTIV
+216 EERPIV
-222 EPEAESALQE
+222 EPDAESTPQG

-260 YGSRER
+260 YGSTER
-266 HLGFHSALAQPSS
+266 HLGFHSALTQPSS
-279 IQRNTLPVVVD
+279 TQRNTLPVVVD
-290 HTTTLREGNYVA
+290 HTTALREGDYVA
-302 LRLLESAHI
+302 LRLLEPARI

-333 HLLVKSIEIGGRI
+333 QLLVKSMEIGGRI

-421 QVTLKGG
+421 QVTIKGG
-428 YRLFLVSSK
+428 YRLFLVPSK

>member
-1 MHLSA
+1 
-6 RLGWIASGVNSRE
+6 
-19 SLIKR
+19 
-24 QYTMDKKQQEQ
+24 MDKKQQEQ

-58 PSDKDKGAEQEGL
+58 PSDKDKAAEQEGL
-71 NKDIPEATIRQ
+71 NKDIPEATVRQ

-88 KSYELS
+88 KSYELG

-108 RLSDYFV
+108 RLSDYFA
-115 EEPASL
+115 EEPTSL
-121 DAQGQSSST
+121 DAQGQPSST

-147 SFYATDPNAEERE
+147 SFYATDPNAEERD

-248 AQPMADSTFIQE
+248 AQPMADSTFMQE
-260 YGSRER
+260 YGSKER

-279 IQRNTLPVVVD
+279 VQRNTLPVVVD

-333 HLLVKSIEIGGRI
+333 HLLVKSLEIGGRI

>member
-1 MHLSA
+1 
-6 RLGWIASGVNSRE
+6 
-19 SLIKR
+19 
-24 QYTMDKKQQEQ
+24 MDKKQQEQ

-58 PSDKDKGAEQEGL
+58 PSDKDKAAEQEGL
-71 NKDIPEATIRQ
+71 NKDIPEATVRQ

-108 RLSDYFV
+108 RLSDYFA
-115 EEPASL
+115 EDPTSL
-121 DAQGQSSST
+121 EAQGQGQRSST

-147 SFYATDPNAEERE
+147 SFYAPDPNAEERE

-173 RKKESEED
+173 RRKESEAD
-181 DEEEKQLRLMERS
+181 DEEEEKQLRLMERS

-216 EERTIV
+216 EERPIV
-222 EPEAESALQE
+222 EPDAESTPQE

-239 EPKHMVSSL
+239 DPKHLVSSL

-260 YGSRER
+260 YGSKVR
-266 HLGFHSALAQPSS
+266 HLGFHSALAQTSS

-290 HTTTLREGNYVA
+290 HTTALREGDYVA
-302 LRLLESAHI
+302 LRLLESARI

-333 HLLVKSIEIGGRI
+333 QLLVKSIEIGGRI

-428 YRLFLVSSK
+428 YRLFLVPSK

>member
-1 MHLSA
+1 
-6 RLGWIASGVNSRE
+6 
-19 SLIKR
+19 
-24 QYTMDKKQQEQ
+24 MDKKQQEQ

-44 LGLLCALSLWFIFA
+44 LGLICALSLWFIFA
-58 PSDKDKGAEQEGL
+58 PSDKDKAAEQEGL
-71 NKDIPEATIRQ
+71 NKDIPEATVRQ

-88 KSYELS
+88 KSYELG

-108 RLSDYFV
+108 RLSDYFT

-121 DAQGQSSST
+121 EAQGQSSST

-147 SFYATDPNAEERE
+147 SFYATDPNAEERD

-239 EPKHMVSSL
+239 VPKHMVSSL
-248 AQPMADSTFIQE
+248 AQPMADSTFMQE
-260 YGSRER
+260 YGSKER
-266 HLGFHSALAQPSS
+266 HLGFHAALAQPSS
-279 IQRNTLPVVVD
+279 VQRNTLPVVVD
-290 HTTTLREGNYVA
+290 HTTILREGDYVA
-302 LRLLESAHI
+302 LRLLESVHI

-333 HLLVKSIEIGGRI
+333 HLLVKSLEIGGRI